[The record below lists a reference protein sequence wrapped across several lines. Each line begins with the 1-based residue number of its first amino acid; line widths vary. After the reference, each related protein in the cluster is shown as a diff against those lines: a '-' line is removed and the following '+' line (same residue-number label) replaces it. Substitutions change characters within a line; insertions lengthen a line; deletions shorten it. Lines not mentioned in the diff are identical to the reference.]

1 VSAEVRPSR
10 KEVFA
15 ALVKEMDESEISGA
29 VNFDEHRYVLA
40 EGATSPPAVWHYVSG
55 HKSLSGACEAAGQA
69 DEPFGQIIYD
79 LDSGEEIPLDIT
91 VTVLPRGL
99 GLVTGMTKIE
109 AHAVKNILAAFD
121 EGVPTDEQRFAAAR
135 VAQRLARLLGEE
147 TSDAP

>member
-1 VSAEVRPSR
+1 MSAEVKPSR

-40 EGATSPPAVWHYVSG
+40 EGAGPPPAVWHYVSG
-55 HKSLSGACEAAGQA
+55 HKSLAAACEAAGQA
-69 DEPFGQIIYD
+69 DEPFGQIVYD

-91 VTVLPRGL
+91 VTVLPQGL
-99 GLVTGMTKIE
+99 GLVTGMTKNE
-109 AHAVKNILAAFD
+109 AHAVRNILDAFD
-121 EGVPTDEQRFAAAR
+121 EGVPTDEQRFIAAR
-135 VAQRLARLLGEE
+135 VAKRLARLLGEE